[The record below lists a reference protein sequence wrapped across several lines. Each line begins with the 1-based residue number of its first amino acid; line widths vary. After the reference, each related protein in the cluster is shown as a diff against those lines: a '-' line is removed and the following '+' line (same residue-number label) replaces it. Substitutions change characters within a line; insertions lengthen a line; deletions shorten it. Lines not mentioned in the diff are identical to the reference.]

1 MVSDDAGHK
10 IGSTQPASSRRESE
24 FASYENDLRCRE
36 DSGYRSALFT
46 QTEDRRDGAYRNV
59 SLQSP
64 VRRPPAFY
72 SGLALAS
79 LVAISCPGK
88 IDLKP
93 WFLDLPIAVPT
104 YVVAAGAFVAGLL
117 IYRGVAPR
125 GGDDERS
132 VGAVGVLILCAAI
145 LAAVAVRSEALP
157 AAVGVLVLLLGGA
170 AVLAADRA
178 FRLIEQGASLEFE
191 SHWGGLG
198 GIQTPFVSHTCQPT
212 DRQGRSASCPYPR
225 VPPLCTRRKGR
236 NRDRRNGLRLLDL
249 PKPKH
254 GL

>member
-198 GIQTPFVSHTCQPT
+198 GDSDPIRFPHLPT
-212 DRQGRSASCPYPR
+212 
-225 VPPLCTRRKGR
+225 
-236 NRDRRNGLRLLDL
+236 
-249 PKPKH
+249 H
-254 GL
+254 